1 MKKSILLFFIFIFLL
16 PNTIV
21 VLAEENSDSKSQD
34 GLQEEQAY
42 KMLYEDLKDANGKM
56 LDTVYF
62 ALTFASAFIL
72 LFLAANFW
80 SATQSRKKEF
90 EALKA
95 ENTLAI
101 ANILNDLREQMKEE
115 LEGVRKN
122 HEEKIEN
129 MIEQFSIGTKRAIQ
143 TLEQNSEE
151 NSNKLMKI
159 KEEIERIQGDFWF
172 ELEYYS
178 IALVHYLKYGEIGLE
193 RDFVEHPLKKI
204 LNTVVK
210 MESKNEFIMA
220 LDIEDVSQFLHQLP
234 DSNSTIAHRI
244 SEILK
249 RLPIQEY

>member
-16 PNTIV
+16 PNALI
-21 VLAEENSDSKSQD
+21 VLAEESSDSKSQD

-101 ANILNDLREQMKEE
+101 ANIQNDLRGQMIEE
-115 LEGVRKN
+115 FEGLKKN

-129 MIEQFSIGTKRAIQ
+129 MIKKFSIETKKAIK
-143 TLEQNSEE
+143 TLEAISEDNRDTLIE
-151 NSNKLMKI
+151 I
-159 KEEIERIQGDFWF
+159 KGEIEMIQGDFWF
-172 ELEYYS
+172 ELGYYS
-178 IALVHYLKYGEIGLE
+178 IALTHYIEYGKNGLE
-193 RDFVEHPLKKI
+193 MDYVVEDSLNNI
-204 LNTVVK
+204 LRTIAKVK
-210 MESKNEFIMA
+210 SMNLSVMPHE
-220 LDIEDVSQFLHQLP
+220 IEDVSQFLHELP
-234 DSNSTIAHRI
+234 DSNSNIAHRI

-249 RLPIQEY
+249 IIPISG